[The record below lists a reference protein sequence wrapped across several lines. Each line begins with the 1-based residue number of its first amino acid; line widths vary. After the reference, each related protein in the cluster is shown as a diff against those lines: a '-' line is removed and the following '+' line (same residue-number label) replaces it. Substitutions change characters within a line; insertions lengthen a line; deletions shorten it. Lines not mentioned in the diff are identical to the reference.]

1 MYGTHEQEQTNT
13 ETMNRTRQR
22 SFIYGL
28 VDPRDLVIRYVGR
41 TASGLPKRLGQ
52 HLAPS
57 KLAQET
63 PLAAWLRELVA
74 LEEEPIILML
84 ASVTEDSTEKD
95 GEAWRQA
102 EQKWIVRLRTMGAD
116 LLNGNEGG
124 TGPCG
129 GYRLSAESVAKMVR
143 AKVGRGRSGGSSSFP
158 GVSWHKAT
166 GRWTVQYRNRY
177 LGTRNTEE
185 QAFTVYVQAYRADF
199 GGDVPGWEG
208 WKPATPDS
216 IARIEIG
223 KPIPTPKTV

>member
-1 MYGTHEQEQTNT
+1 MDGTREQEQTNR
-13 ETMNRTRQR
+13 EMMNRTRQR
-22 SFIYGL
+22 SFVYGL

-57 KLAQET
+57 KLAQDT

-84 ASVTEDSTEKD
+84 SSVTEDSTEQD

-102 EQKWIVRLRTMGAD
+102 EQKWIVRLRAMGAS

-143 AKVGRGRSGGSSSFP
+143 AKVGHGRHGGSSRFP
-158 GVSWHKAT
+158 GVSKHKAT
-166 GRWTVQYRNRY
+166 GRWTAQYHNRY
-177 LGTRNTEE
+177 CGLYDTEE
-185 QAFTVYVQAYRADF
+185 QAFLAYRVAFRADF
-199 GGDVPGWEG
+199 DCDPPGWEN
-208 WKPATPDS
+208 WKPDALD
-216 IARIEIG
+216 EIG
-223 KPIPTPKTV
+223 EARPTPKAL